1 MKKFCIILAAISIS
15 CLCGCGNTEKL
26 EAYYDGMMAFQGNIS
41 IITETIDLIDES
53 KTQAPALVCDQ
64 LDKLTEQFRLMSEL
78 EVPKNFSG
86 CEELADDAYKYMQ
99 EADRLYKEW
108 ASDPDNADEQL
119 VDMAKQNY
127 DRALT
132 RVSYISVILQGGVPE
147 GEGVSITE
155 EEATD
160 FNPVSEDT
168 VAPEVESIEGTD
180 TEEDDDADL
189 YDEYEPQSD
198 ENEFSETENAQNG
211 ENTQ

>member
-1 MKKFCIILAAISIS
+1 MKKICILSAVFCLAF
-15 CLCGCGNTEKL
+15 LFGCGNTEKL
-26 EAYYDGMMAFQGNIS
+26 ETYYDGMMAFQGNIS

-86 CEELADDAYKYMQ
+86 CEELADDAYTYMQ

-108 ASDPDNADEQL
+108 AADPENADEQL
-119 VDMAKQNY
+119 VDMARQNY

-147 GEGVSITE
+147 GDGVSITE

-160 FNPVSEDT
+160 FNPVDEDS
-168 VAPEVESIEGTD
+168 VNPEVEDISDQNEP
-180 TEEDDDADL
+180 DDDSDI

-198 ENEFSETENAQNG
+198 ENEFSETENAQSA
-211 ENTQ
+211 EDTQ

>member
-1 MKKFCIILAAISIS
+1 MKKICILSAVFCLAF
-15 CLCGCGNTEKL
+15 LFGCGNTEKL
-26 EAYYDGMMAFQGNIS
+26 ETYYDGMMAFQGNIS

-86 CEELADDAYKYMQ
+86 CEELADDAYTYMQ

-108 ASDPDNADEQL
+108 AADPENADEQL
-119 VDMAKQNY
+119 VDMARQNY

-147 GEGVSITE
+147 GDGVSITE

-160 FNPVSEDT
+160 FNPVDEDS
-168 VAPEVESIEGTD
+168 VNPEVEDISDQNET
-180 TEEDDDADL
+180 DDDSDI

-198 ENEFSETENAQNG
+198 ENEFSETENAQSA
-211 ENTQ
+211 EDTQ

>member
-1 MKKFCIILAAISIS
+1 MKKICILSAVL
-15 CLCGCGNTEKL
+15 CLSFLFGCGNTEKL
-26 EAYYDGMMAFQGNIS
+26 ETYYDGMMAFQGNIS

-86 CEELADDAYKYMQ
+86 CEELADDAYTYMQ

-108 ASDPDNADEQL
+108 AADPENADEQL
-119 VDMAKQNY
+119 VDMARQNY

-147 GEGVSITE
+147 GDGVSITE

-160 FNPVSEDT
+160 FNPVDEDS
-168 VAPEVESIEGTD
+168 VNPEVEDISDQNESD
-180 TEEDDDADL
+180 EDSDI

-198 ENEFSETENAQNG
+198 ENEFSETENAQSA
-211 ENTQ
+211 EDTQ

>member
-86 CEELADDAYKYMQ
+86 CEELADDAYTYMQ

-108 ASDPDNADEQL
+108 AADPDNSDEQL

-132 RVSYISVILQGGVPE
+132 RVNYISIILQGGVPE
-147 GEGVSITE
+147 GEGVTITE
-155 EEATD
+155 EEVTD
-160 FNPVSEDT
+160 FKPVDE
-168 VAPEVESIEGTD
+168 ESATSD
-180 TEEDDDADL
+180 TEE
-189 YDEYEPQSD
+189 EE
-198 ENEFSETENAQNG
+198 EEE
-211 ENTQ
+211 

>member
-1 MKKFCIILAAISIS
+1 MKKICILSAVFCLAF
-15 CLCGCGNTEKL
+15 LFGCGNTEKL
-26 EAYYDGMMAFQGNIS
+26 ETYYDGMMAFQGNIS

-86 CEELADDAYKYMQ
+86 CEELADDAYTYMQ

-108 ASDPDNADEQL
+108 AANPENADEQL
-119 VDMAKQNY
+119 VDMARQNY

-147 GEGVSITE
+147 GDGVSITE

-160 FNPVSEDT
+160 FNPVDEDS
-168 VAPEVESIEGTD
+168 VNPEVEDISDQNET
-180 TEEDDDADL
+180 DDDSDI

-198 ENEFSETENAQNG
+198 ENEFSETENAQSA
-211 ENTQ
+211 EDTQ